1 MATTASGGWGQ
12 GEYLFDHR
20 NASLRDWLID
30 DYFFG
35 PNCLGDDN
43 IDGLILDDDW
53 FGSGPTEENSH
64 AVADMGLSATDVAE
78 IGGNWSLTLQRLQQE
93 VLRRGKYVVPGY
105 AGDSMSTRS
114 HNHTQVRSKP
124 CPHSLAAMLSAS
136 LQLRPPLALVPLH
149 PIV

>member
-1 MATTASGGWGQ
+1 LATTASGGWGQ

-53 FGSGPTEENSH
+53 FATGPTEENSH

-93 VLRRGKYVVPGY
+93 VARRGKYVVPGY

-124 CPHSLAAMLSAS
+124 CPCTTVLPPSAACKSDLPWPLSPCT
-136 LQLRPPLALVPLH
+136 Q
-149 PIV
+149 

>member
-1 MATTASGGWGQ
+1 MVITASGGWGQ

-35 PNCLGDDN
+35 PKCLGDDN

-53 FGSGPTEENSH
+53 FGTGPTEEYSH

-78 IGGNWSLTLQRLQQE
+78 IGGNWSLTL
-93 VLRRGKYVVPGY
+93 
-105 AGDSMSTRS
+105 
-114 HNHTQVRSKP
+114 
-124 CPHSLAAMLSAS
+124 
-136 LQLRPPLALVPLH
+136 
-149 PIV
+149 